1 MGNVLSNTAWIL
13 SASAF
18 NKVSSIALVF
28 ILSRYLGAADFAFFY
43 ITLFSSI
50 AEMGLTPV
58 LIRRIRAG
66 EGQPGEMFA
75 KGVFLGLCSS
85 LAAIGLAVAG
95 AFFLGFAE
103 DVRLLIV
110 IASLGLLVS
119 FRDVTFRWFLEVPFR
134 AWLKMRVP
142 ALLGMA
148 SELMGLV
155 AVLAAVYLGK
165 GVEVI
170 LAVYVLSNVPAF
182 MLLALLSFRE
192 AGAGRAVTFS
202 PFSILKEAFPIG
214 LSNTLNT
221 FYLISGSIVLY
232 FYGTIESM
240 GYFAIAFRLTTSL
253 RIIPE
258 ALMNSVFPALASARE
273 DLRQGIFSRS
283 FGMLTLVAMPLALA
297 TAAAAD
303 EIAVFFGGSDFAP
316 AGGAIEVL
324 IWATAFAFL
333 NTCARSTFNAVSL
346 GGSNLSVSSAMG
358 ALSIALSFALIPA
371 WGLTG
376 AAWSLAITEA
386 AGFALNVMVLSRQ
399 GLRLPFGLL
408 ARYGAAGLCMLACVL
423 WLPNMF
429 LQVLVGVA
437 AYGGA
442 AALLVIPSEGTL
454 PGMK

>member
-1 MGNVLSNTAWIL
+1 
-13 SASAF
+13 
-18 NKVSSIALVF
+18 
-28 ILSRYLGAADFAFFY
+28 
-43 ITLFSSI
+43 
-50 AEMGLTPV
+50 
-58 LIRRIRAG
+58 
-66 EGQPGEMFA
+66 
-75 KGVFLGLCSS
+75 
-85 LAAIGLAVAG
+85 
-95 AFFLGFAE
+95 
-103 DVRLLIV
+103 
-110 IASLGLLVS
+110 
-119 FRDVTFRWFLEVPFR
+119 
-134 AWLKMRVP
+134 
-142 ALLGMA
+142 
-148 SELMGLV
+148 
-155 AVLAAVYLGK
+155 
-165 GVEVI
+165 
-170 LAVYVLSNVPAF
+170 
-182 MLLALLSFRE
+182 
-192 AGAGRAVTFS
+192 
-202 PFSILKEAFPIG
+202 
-214 LSNTLNT
+214 
-221 FYLISGSIVLY
+221 
-232 FYGTIESM
+232 
-240 GYFAIAFRLTTSL
+240 
-253 RIIPE
+253 
-258 ALMNSVFPALASARE
+258 
-273 DLRQGIFSRS
+273 
-283 FGMLTLVAMPLALA
+283 MLTLVAMPLALA